1 MIIVSRIC
9 CLSVCRS
16 LFCGNQT
23 KISMS
28 AQDGA
33 DETALERT
41 FRWHIGLLTPA
52 MKCCNLRSVSNS
64 SCKADRRTIASGD
77 LSALSCLSFRLFH
90 YYSYWMD
97 FRENSYLEFFYWNL
111 STPLFSKIVQKIP
124 DTACGHLT
132 YVDVVSS

>member
-64 SCKADRRTIASGD
+64 SCKANRRTIASGD
-77 LSALSCLSFRLFH
+77 YQLYHVSPSVCFTTIRTGWIFVKIRIWNFFTGICRLRFSVK
-90 YYSYWMD
+90 SYKK
-97 FRENSYLEFFYWNL
+97 YQTLHA
-111 STPLFSKIVQKIP
+111 
-124 DTACGHLT
+124 DT
-132 YVDVVSS
+132 